1 MMLRVPAVAPVFLVL
16 AALAAGTAGSPARG
30 GEPRAPRDVSWVE
43 GSDGLE
49 VPGMD
54 EGDSEFEFTDV
65 NGDGFLDI
73 VSVGDHGNPGFST
86 AGNEHGILTWLGDGA
101 CHWSHRHF
109 GELGYGGI
117 AAGDVNG
124 DGLVDVGYGIHHNY
138 SGVDLGDQL
147 LEVALGDGTG
157 EGWTAWD
164 DGLATNGEDWGMFAT
179 DFGDIDADGD
189 LDIGS
194 LGFGGSGGFQVY
206 FNRGDG
212 TWTRAFGYVGGYNE
226 PQVYF
231 GDVDGDG
238 ALDVVGSRGDG
249 TVWLGDG
256 DGFFSPSDLDL
267 PAPQLVGVGIGDVD
281 GDGRDDVSFCRDGDP
296 EVRLRRDDHWQDAS
310 ATLPA
315 TGTCEW
321 TQLADMDGD
330 GTTDLVE
337 LGNHHVRVFRGD
349 GGTAW
354 TLAAEWDTPEDTG
367 HVRAARV
374 TSWSDVDH
382 NGLPDIVLM
391 ASRTHGI
398 FEPENV
404 IHLYREASSPEA
416 LAVRVVA
423 PGPHRVLLA
432 GQVRWIAWTTA
443 VPGGGSAGT
452 ATIEFSAHGNAG
464 PWETVADGVPN
475 AGIFQWTVPPRVSED
490 CRVRVTVTAGSATAS
505 ATSAPFRV
513 RRRREWIDVRFSG
526 RTTLEWT
533 DAAGR
538 DRWNVYRGDLAH
550 YLETGE
556 ATQDPAEVPG
566 AGRTCDLAAT
576 TLEDD
581 TVPGPGRALYWL
593 VTGYHLLDDGVGEG
607 PDPMGE
613 SPLGQ
618 RTDAT
623 MRRNAHP
630 CPR

>member
-1 MMLRVPAVAPVFLVL
+1 MRAVRLFLVVL
-16 AALAAGTAGSPARG
+16 AGVAGCGLGRPAMADGGRSLAYA
-30 GEPRAPRDVSWVE
+30 E

-49 VPGMD
+49 EPGMD
-54 EGDSEFEFTDV
+54 EGDTEFEFTDV

-86 AGNEHGILTWLGDGA
+86 AGNEHGILVWLGDGA

-157 EGWTAWD
+157 ESWTPWD

-179 DFGDIDADGD
+179 DFGDVDADGD
-189 LDIGS
+189 LDIGA
-194 LGFGGSGGFQVY
+194 LGFGGSGGVQVY
-206 FNRGDG
+206 FNAGNG
-212 TWTRAFGYVGGYNE
+212 TWTRAWGYVGGYNRAM
-226 PQVYF
+226 VYF

-238 ALDVVGSRGDG
+238 APDLVGSRSDG

-256 DGFFSPSDLDL
+256 DGFFAPSDLDL
-267 PAPQLVGVGIGDVD
+267 PEPQLDGVGIGDVD
-281 GDGRDDVSFCRDGDP
+281 GDGRDDVSFCRDGNA
-296 EVRLRRDDHWQDAS
+296 EVRLRRDDHWEDVS
-310 ATLPA
+310 GTLPA
-315 TGTCEW
+315 TGTCER

-330 GTTDLVE
+330 GRVDLVE
-337 LGNHHVRVFRGD
+337 LGNHHVRIFLGD
-349 GGTAW
+349 GGTTW
-354 TLAAEWDTPEDTG
+354 TLATEWDTPEDTG

-382 NGLPDIVLM
+382 NGLPDILLM
-391 ASRTHGI
+391 ATRTHGI
-398 FEPENV
+398 FDPENV
-404 IHLYREASSPEA
+404 IHLYRETSTPEA

-423 PGPHRVLLA
+423 PGPNRVLLA

-443 VPGGGSAGT
+443 IPAGGDAG
-452 ATIEFSAHGNAG
+452 AARIEFSAHGETG
-464 PWETVADGVPN
+464 PWETVAEDVPN
-475 AGIFQWTVPPRVSED
+475 AGLYQWTVPASVSED
-490 CRVRVTVTAGSATAS
+490 CRVRVTVTVGTETAS
-505 ATSAPFRV
+505 ATSAAFRV
-513 RRRREWIDVRFSG
+513 RRRREWIDVRFAG
-526 RTTLEWT
+526 KTTLEWT
-533 DAAGR
+533 DAGGR

-556 ATQDPAEVPG
+556 ATQDPATVPG
-566 AGRTCDLAAT
+566 AGRACDLETANV
-576 TLEDD
+576 EDD
-581 TVPGPGRALYWL
+581 TVPAPGQVLYWL
-593 VTGYHLLDDGVGEG
+593 VTGYHLMDDGVGEG
-607 PDPMGE
+607 PDRMGE

-618 RTDAT
+618 RSDAT

>member
-1 MMLRVPAVAPVFLVL
+1 MSVRIGSTRFVTFCVVLFAAAPV
-16 AALAAGTAGSPARG
+16 ARPGGPPAPAGRS
-30 GEPRAPRDVSWVE
+30 VSWE
-43 GSDGLE
+43 EASDGLE

-54 EGDSEFEFTDV
+54 EGDSEFEFADLD
-65 NGDGFLDI
+65 GDGFLDI
-73 VSVGDHGNPGFST
+73 VSVGDHGNPGFSN
-86 AGNEHGILTWLGDGA
+86 AGDEHGVLAWLGDGA
-101 CHWSHRHF
+101 CHWTHRHY
-109 GELGYGGI
+109 GEFGYGGV
-117 AAGDVNG
+117 AAGDVDG
-124 DGLVDVGYGIHHNY
+124 DGLVDVGYGIHHDY

-147 LEVALGDGTG
+147 LEVALGDGSG
-157 EGWTAWD
+157 AFWTPWD

-179 DFGDIDADGD
+179 DFGDVDADGD
-189 LDIGS
+189 LDVGS
-194 LGFGGSGGFQVY
+194 LGFGGSGGVQVY

-212 TWTRAFGYVGGYNE
+212 TWTRAWGYVGAYNE

-238 ALDVVGSRGDG
+238 ALDLVGSRGDG

-267 PAPQLVGVGIGDVD
+267 PEPQLAGVGIGDVD
-281 GDGRDDVSFCRDGDP
+281 GDGRDDVSFCRDGEA
-296 EVRLRRDDHWQDAS
+296 EVWLRRDDHWQDAS
-310 ATLPA
+310 AGIAPA
-315 TGTCEW
+315 GICEW

-330 GTTDLVE
+330 GHVDLVE
-337 LGNHHVRVFRGD
+337 MGNHVVRVHLGN
-349 GGTAW
+349 GGTGW

-382 NGLPDIVLM
+382 NGRPDILVM
-391 ASRTHGI
+391 PNRTHGI
-398 FEPENV
+398 FESANV
-404 IHLYREASSPEA
+404 MHLYRETSVPAE

-423 PGPHRVLLA
+423 PGPNRVLLA

-443 VPGGGSAGT
+443 IPGGGGPGT
-452 ATIEFSAHGNAG
+452 ATIEFSAHGEEG
-464 PWETVADGVPN
+464 PWETVATGVPN
-475 AGIFQWTVPPRVSED
+475 AGLYQWTVPARISED
-490 CRVRVTVTAGSATAS
+490 CRVRVTVTVGDESAS

-513 RRRREWIDVRFSG
+513 RRRREWIEVRFAG
-526 RTTLEWT
+526 KDDLEWT
-533 DAAGR
+533 DGAGR
-538 DRWNVYRGDLAH
+538 GRWNVYRGDLAR

-556 ATQDPAEVPG
+556 ATQDPATVPG
-566 AGRTCDLAAT
+566 AGRTCGLATPGVTDA
-576 TLEDD
+576 
-581 TVPGPGRALYWL
+581 TVPAPGQVLYWL